1 MGNYFPSVPEL
12 ERVWKNAANIE
23 SIYTKAGN
31 AESKTQSQSKLN
43 IKMNQTK

>member
-23 SIYTKAGN
+23 SIYTKAAWERKCGN
-31 AESKTQSQSKLN
+31 REQNTKSKL
-43 IKMNQTK
+43 T